1 MVVIDL
7 DVPKP
12 GDDPRPPE
20 WDRPDI
26 ASGED
31 VFLSQCL
38 DAGQTPPVDTFTVAT
53 ASGGTHLYYTA
64 PAGIQLRNT
73 GGDRGNGLGWKIDT
87 RSWGG
92 QVVAPGSVVHGRAYR
107 VVLDID
113 PMPLPG
119 WLCDRLRAPAPAPLT
134 MPRPAVGI
142 RHRDRYADAA
152 VKATQ
157 AKVRAARTNR
167 NAALWGAAVSLGQLV
182 EGGQLSERD
191 HAEALMDAA
200 SGHIAVGAYSARQ
213 AAATITSGLRKGR
226 ENGRQVSA

>member
-1 MVVIDL
+1 
-7 DVPKP
+7 
-12 GDDPRPPE
+12 
-20 WDRPDI
+20 
-26 ASGED
+26 
-31 VFLSQCL
+31 
-38 DAGQTPPVDTFTVAT
+38 VDTFTVAT
-53 ASGGTHLYYTA
+53 ASGGTHLYYAA

-107 VVLDID
+107 IVLDID

-119 WLCDRLRAPAPAPLT
+119 WLCDRLRAPASAPPT
-134 MPRPAVGI
+134 VPRQAVGI
-142 RHRDRYADAA
+142 RHRGRYADAA